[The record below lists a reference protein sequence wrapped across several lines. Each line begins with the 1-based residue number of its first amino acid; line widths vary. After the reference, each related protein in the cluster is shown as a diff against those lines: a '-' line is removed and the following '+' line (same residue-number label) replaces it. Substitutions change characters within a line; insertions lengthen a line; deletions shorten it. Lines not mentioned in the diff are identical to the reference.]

1 MSVNCKPS
9 VVQPRPDKSPAKES
23 RSMFAQRFKT
33 STSVGATVSLE
44 FIESVLLPVLKRSCP
59 DDFDRLA
66 VAVVGTGSDVLGL
79 DDEISRD
86 HHWGPRAN
94 VMYLREDAERLN
106 KVLNEVFAEKLPRRF
121 RNYDLHVNIGNLT
134 GVCCSAVED
143 FFARFL
149 QTDKLPSSDL
159 DWLSLCEVDLFHV
172 TAGQVVHDGPGELTR
187 RRQAL
192 SYYPDNVWKKRIAD
206 WCMYVSG
213 RDAPYNIHRVSKR
226 GDELTCTIY
235 FGVCIKRLMELCFAL
250 NRQYAPYTKWLN
262 RTFRT
267 LPCFADE
274 LAPLIDDAMRESS
287 WKRRVKILI
296 EANYVIAEALAQLG
310 ITAAPIRRE
319 FDEGLTD
326 LTLYDSAAQI
336 YRTIPEE
343 LFEPSF
349 NQIELWERM
358 AREVLFD
365 TNDYFQNS
373 RE

>member
-1 MSVNCKPS
+1 MII
-9 VVQPRPDKSPAKES
+9 
-23 RSMFAQRFKT
+23 QRNDEMA
-33 STSVGATVSLE
+33 SNGAAISLE
-44 FIESVLLPVLKRSCP
+44 FIDDILLPLLKDSLP

-94 VMYLREDAERLN
+94 VLYLRTDAARLKGMLKAMFTER
-106 KVLNEVFAEKLPRRF
+106 LPRRF
-121 RNYDLHVNIGNLT
+121 REYEIHANIGNLT
-134 GVCCSAVED
+134 GVCCGSVED
-143 FFARFL
+143 FFERFL
-149 QTDKLPSSDL
+149 QTDKLPTSDT
-159 DWLSLCEVDLFHV
+159 DWLSFCEVDLFHV

-213 RDAPYNIHRVSKR
+213 RDAPYNIHRVAKR
-226 GDELTCTIY
+226 GDDVTCTMY
-235 FGVCIKRLMELCFAL
+235 FGLCLKRLMELCFTL
-250 NRQYAPYTKWLN
+250 NRRYAPYTKWLN
-262 RTFRT
+262 RTYRK
-267 LPCFADE
+267 LPQFADE
-274 LAPLIDDAMRESS
+274 LAPLLDEAFLATS
-287 WKRRVKILI
+287 WKRRVLLLI
-296 EANYVIAEALAQLG
+296 EANYIVADALAQLG
-310 ITAAPIRRE
+310 LTAPPTRRE
-319 FDEGLTD
+319 FDEELTD

-336 YRTIPEE
+336 YSAIPEE
-343 LFEPSF
+343 LFSPSF

-373 RE
+373 REQAR

>member
-1 MSVNCKPS
+1 VPEQLSLKEINSMIAQPS
-9 VVQPRPDKSPAKES
+9 ETTA
-23 RSMFAQRFKT
+23 
-33 STSVGATVSLE
+33 SVGVAISLE
-44 FIESVLLPVLKRSCP
+44 FIESVLLPVLRASFP

-94 VMYLREDAERLN
+94 VLYLKEDAGNLKRRLN
-106 KVLNEVFAEKLPRRF
+106 AVFAEKLPRRF
-121 RNYDLHVNIGNLT
+121 RNFDVHVNVGNLT
-134 GVCCSAVED
+134 GVCCSAVEE
-143 FFARFL
+143 FFQRFL
-149 QTDKLPSSDL
+149 QTDQLPARDL
-159 DWLSLCEVDLFHV
+159 DWLALCEVDLFHV
-172 TAGQVVHDGPGELTR
+172 TAGQVVYDGPGELTR

-226 GDELTCTIY
+226 GDDLTCTIY
-235 FGVCIKRLMELCFAL
+235 FGMCVKRLMELCFAL
-250 NRQYAPYTKWLN
+250 NRRYAPYTKWLN

-267 LPCFADE
+267 LPRFADE
-274 LAPLIDDAMRESS
+274 LAPLIDDAFRANS

-296 EANYVIAEALAQLG
+296 EANYVVADALAQLG
-310 ITAAPIRRE
+310 LTAPPIRRE

-336 YRTIPEE
+336 YSTIPEA
-343 LFEPSF
+343 LFKPSF

-365 TNDYFQNS
+365 TNDYFHSS
-373 RE
+373 REQAS